1 MSTRYIYADNA
12 ATTRPDEEAVLA
24 MLPYLREGF
33 GNPSSLYSLGRQAHE
48 GLEEARAQVATC
60 LGAQPNEIYFTASG
74 SEADN
79 WALWGVARQKAKK
92 GHHIVSSKIEHHA
105 ILHTLQRL
113 EKEGWE
119 VTYLDVDGEGF
130 IDPAAIEAAL
140 RPDTV
145 LATIMFANNEVGTLQ
160 PIKQLASIAHDH
172 GILFHTDAVQAVGH
186 VPINVAELGVDLL
199 SLSGHK
205 FHAPKGIG
213 ALYVRRSVLLP
224 SFINGGG
231 QERGKRAG
239 TENVAGAVA
248 MAAALKKACAEMDT
262 EMPRIAALRDSL
274 CQQILTNIPRTRLNG
289 PADSSRRLPGNLNVS
304 VDCVEGESIVL
315 LMDMKGVAVST
326 GSACSTG
333 SLDPSHVLLA
343 LGLKAETAHGSV
355 RISLDKENTE
365 EDADYIFRALES
377 TTQRLRA
384 MSPLWEEPR
393 S

>member
-12 ATTRPDEEAVLA
+12 ATTRPDEEAILA

-33 GNPSSLYSLGRQAHE
+33 GNPSSLYSLGRQARE
-48 GLEEARAQVATC
+48 GLENARAKVAAC

-79 WALWGVARQKAKK
+79 WALWSVARQKIKK
-92 GHHIVSSKIEHHA
+92 GRHIVTSKIEHHA

-119 VTYLDVDGEGF
+119 VTYLDVDAEGF
-130 IDPAAIEAAL
+130 VNPAVFEASL

-145 LATIMFANNEVGTLQ
+145 LATIMFANNEVGAVQ
-160 PIKQLASIAHDH
+160 PIAQLAAIARAH
-172 GILFHTDAVQAVGH
+172 GVLFHTDAVQAVGH

-205 FHAPKGIG
+205 FHAPKGVG
-213 ALYVRRSVLLP
+213 ALYVRRSVLIP
-224 SFINGGG
+224 SFISGGG

-248 MAAALKKACAEMDT
+248 MAVALEKACREMDT
-262 EMPRIAALRDSL
+262 EMPRIAALRDGL
-274 CQQILTNIPRTRLNG
+274 CRKILENIPCTRLNG
-289 PADSSRRLPGNLNVS
+289 PADTSRRLPGNLNVS
-304 VDCVEGESIVL
+304 IDCVEGESIVL

-365 EDADYIFRALES
+365 EDVQSIFEALES
-377 TTQRLRA
+377 TTQRLRE
-384 MSPLWEEPR
+384 MSPLWEA
-393 S
+393 